1 SDVFRAGVFDQA
13 QLSNRF
19 DVAFF
24 HSDAT
29 SRAFASGLH
38 ARLPVPDDDSA
49 VAEGAAEPGHDRV
62 VKSVA
67 VRHQQHDRDDTPGD
81 SGHRHHRANAMAD
94 QRANGLDEDFFQN
107 HGGYN
112 ESINRIFGNL
122 TVGNG

>member
-1 SDVFRAGVFDQA
+1 MTSNVNPLTRTVSPTAGVFDQA

-38 ARLPVPDDDSA
+38 TRLPVPDDDRA
-49 VAEGAAEPGHDRV
+49 VAEGAPEPGHDRV

-67 VRHQQHDRDDTPGD
+67 VRHQQHDRDDAPGD
-81 SGHRHHRANAMAD
+81 SGHRHRGANAMTN
-94 QRANGLDEDFFQN
+94 QRANGLN
-107 HGGYN
+107 K
-112 ESINRIFGNL
+112 NL
-122 TVGNG
+122 F